1 MLRYAIRITH
11 FLRQAF
17 RTRPRFIISLFVACI
32 TFFALLPTQNPM
44 MSLILSWNAFAWLYL
59 LFLFGRVINRNAKD
73 IHKLTKIED
82 ESARMVIFFLMSGCC
97 MSLLVLFF
105 VLGGHGVLPKSDKF
119 FPYILTAS
127 TLISSWLLLPT
138 GFTMH
143 YAHLYYNNPEQDK
156 PWLLFPDKLTEPS
169 YSDFMYFSFT
179 IAVASQTADIAVAST
194 LMRRAVMLQSIIS
207 FVFNIAILGLCIN
220 ISASLF

>member
-1 MLRYAIRITH
+1 MLRYFIRITH
-11 FLRQAF
+11 TLRQAF
-17 RTRPRFIISLFVACI
+17 HTRPRFIISLFIACI
-32 TFFALLPTQNPM
+32 TFLVLLPYQNSM
-44 MSLILSWNAFAWLYL
+44 ISLILSWNAFAWLYL
-59 LFLFGRVINRNAKD
+59 LFLFDRIIKRNIRD

-97 MSLLVLFF
+97 VSLLVLFF
-105 VLGGHGVLPKSDKF
+105 VLGGHGDLPKDDKI
-119 FPYILTAS
+119 FPYLLTAS

-156 PWLLFPDKLTEPS
+156 PWLLFPDKLAEPS

-179 IAVASQTADIAVAST
+179 IAVASQTADVAVAST
-194 LMRRAVMLQSIIS
+194 PMRRAVMLQSIIS
-207 FVFNIAILGLCIN
+207 FIFNIAILGLCIN